1 MESAYCRLGTW
12 WNLIDSL
19 CFPRSLFF
27 PAECFADHTQVC
39 IETSYYRFHSKPR
52 SLQFSIPSTKKE
64 APEPFINQIEIRNI
78 TRLGTFGYRSISPS
92 KDTWPSLRKQSSNLK
107 MIIFIESFIRKI
119 ACPNL
124 MEEITSVLAII
135 ASPAQWALRYVGA
148 TNREIIFQSL
158 N

>member
-1 MESAYCRLGTW
+1 
-12 WNLIDSL
+12 
-19 CFPRSLFF
+19 
-27 PAECFADHTQVC
+27 
-39 IETSYYRFHSKPR
+39 
-52 SLQFSIPSTKKE
+52 
-64 APEPFINQIEIRNI
+64 
-78 TRLGTFGYRSISPS
+78 
-92 KDTWPSLRKQSSNLK
+92 